1 MVQVEENA
9 DLDVGGNIKGHVVGG
24 KVSDSGCEC
33 GGRHEEFSPC
43 GIRVRPASL
52 VFRPRRLAW
61 GVGFRFYR
69 KWIAVT
75 ERKQNKCCTLEE
87 WKSEPGK

>member
-9 DLDVGGNIKGHVVGG
+9 DLDVGVNIKGRVVGG

-33 GGRHEEFSPC
+33 GGRHEVFSPC